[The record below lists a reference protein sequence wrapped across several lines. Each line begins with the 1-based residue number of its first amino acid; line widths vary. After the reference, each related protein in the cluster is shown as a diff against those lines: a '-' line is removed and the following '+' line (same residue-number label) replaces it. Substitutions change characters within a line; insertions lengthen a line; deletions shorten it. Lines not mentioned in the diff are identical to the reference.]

1 MTQCHTSLELGGILT
16 VQQLTGFS
24 YQTTYILKII
34 KTVTI
39 FEVDVFVLIDLINR
53 NMFERYN
60 ANCIPLIVCV
70 YWKGFIL

>member
-24 YQTTYILKII
+24 YQTTYILKVI

-39 FEVDVFVLIDLINR
+39 FEVDFLFLSI
-53 NMFERYN
+53 
-60 ANCIPLIVCV
+60 
-70 YWKGFIL
+70 